1 MFAVGIGL
9 RAALVGAIAFAILQ
23 LLATQHLYATALVLS
38 GLAAL
43 LLADLARYVARGDR
57 LLARFVEALAAGEL
71 ERPARGT
78 VGFQRL
84 RGAIERAVTT
94 LDSARL
100 RPQQQIDHLQSLI
113 DTVPV
118 AIITLDDMGRVSLA
132 NHAARRLTG
141 RAISKLEH
149 LDSIGVSAAETLAQ
163 LAPGH
168 RRVVRLASG
177 QRILASAARFSA
189 GDHRL
194 RVYSLQNIG
203 SELDAVELQAWQGLL
218 RVLAHEM
225 MNSLTPISS
234 LAQSV
239 RPLLSKAVESDAEGR
254 LRDVADA
261 VDVIARRSS
270 GLMSFV
276 ERYRTMAELPPPSL
290 ETLSV
295 ADFVHRVGQ
304 LMRPTLEVKGIA
316 YSSSVEPA
324 DLTVRADG
332 GLLEQV
338 LINLIHNAMEALPV
352 AGGLP
357 AEKASTVPPEPR
369 IEVRCK
375 VRDEFCTIS
384 VSDNG
389 KGLDSASL
397 EHIFVP
403 FFTTKPGGSG
413 IGLSLARQIAH
424 AHRGQLE
431 AAANAPRGAVFTL
444 SIPAASGQS

>member
-1 MFAVGIGL
+1 MFVVGIGL
-9 RAALVGAIAFAILQ
+9 RASLVGALAFAILQ

-43 LLADLARYVARGDR
+43 ILVDLARYVSRGER
-57 LLARFVEALAAGEL
+57 MLARFVEGLAAGEL
-71 ERPARGT
+71 ERPARGSA
-78 VGFQRL
+78 GFQSL
-84 RGAIERAVTT
+84 RGAIERAVTA
-94 LDSARL
+94 LDAARL
-100 RPQQQIDHLQSLI
+100 RPQQKIDHLQSLL

-118 AIITLDDMGRVSLA
+118 AIITLDDTGKVSLA
-132 NHAARRLTG
+132 NHAARRVAG

-149 LDSIGVSAAETLAQ
+149 LGTIGVSAGEALLQ
-163 LAPGH
+163 LAPGQ

-177 QRILASAARFSA
+177 QRVLASAARFSA
-189 GDHRL
+189 GDQQL
-194 RVYSLQNIG
+194 RVFSLQNIG
-203 SELDAVELQAWQGLL
+203 SELDAVQLQAWQDLL

-239 RPLLSKAVESDAEGR
+239 RPLLNTAVESDPDGK
-254 LRDVADA
+254 LRDVVDA

-290 ETLSV
+290 ESLSV
-295 ADFVHRVGQ
+295 ADFIHRIDQ
-304 LMRPTLEVKGIA
+304 LMRPTLEARGIA
-316 YSSSVEPA
+316 YSSRVEPP
-324 DLTVRADG
+324 DLTLRADG
-332 GLLEQV
+332 GMLEQV
-338 LINLIHNAMEALPV
+338 LINLIHNAMEALS
-352 AGGLP
+352 A
-357 AEKASTVPPEPR
+357 VPSPE
-369 IEVRCK
+369 IEVRCQ
-375 VRDEFCTIS
+375 VRDEVCTIS

-389 KGLDSASL
+389 RGLDNTSL

-431 AAANAPRGAVFTL
+431 AGSNVPRGAVFTL
-444 SIPAASGQS
+444 SIPAASE